1 LNCYGLAKADAMA
14 SVRSLLAVA
23 LRKGQSGLLT
33 YVSEFTAEAKA
44 SGLLKGAIESS
55 GMRGVEVAS

>member
-1 LNCYGLAKADAMA
+1 MA

-44 SGLLKGAIESS
+44 GLLKGAIESS

>member
-1 LNCYGLAKADAMA
+1 MA
-14 SVRSLLAVA
+14 SVRSPLAVA